1 MSDDEPDDAAPVD
14 ADTLH
19 ALKVAFTY
27 MPQLNDVN
35 EYDYPGRVE
44 RVRADVEAVREA
56 LVLAGVDP
64 DEVAGDLDPDGG
76 APSSY

>member
-1 MSDDEPDDAAPVD
+1 MSDDVPNSPDAQ
-14 ADTLH
+14 TLH
-19 ALKVAFTY
+19 ALKIAFTY

-35 EYDYPGRVE
+35 EYDYPGRVA

-56 LVLAGVDP
+56 LSLAGVDP
-64 DEVAGDLDPDGG
+64 DEVADELDPEGG